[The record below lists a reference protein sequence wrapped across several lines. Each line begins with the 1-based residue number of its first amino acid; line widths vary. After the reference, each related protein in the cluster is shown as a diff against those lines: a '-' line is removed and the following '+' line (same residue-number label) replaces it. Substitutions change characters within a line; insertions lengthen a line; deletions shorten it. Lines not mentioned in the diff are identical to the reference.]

1 MKQLFSLLLISLF
14 AFSFTSA
21 QLPDEVQVI
30 DPPFWWTE
38 MPVNE
43 LQLQL
48 YGDDLGLYRASTD
61 HPGVK
66 IIKQLAVDSPN
77 YLFLYFDISEEA
89 EAGEM
94 EIVLTHHNKEIVF
107 NYELKT
113 RESEEGRNQGF
124 DPSDVIYLMMPDRFA
139 NGDPSNDT
147 VEGMIESAKRSD
159 PQRRQGEIFR
169 A

>member
-1 MKQLFSLLLISLF
+1 MKKLLSLTLTLFLLMPALQ
-14 AFSFTSA
+14 A
-21 QLPDEVQVI
+21 QLPDQIQVV

-48 YGDDLGLYRASTD
+48 YGDNLGLYRANTD

-66 IIKQLAVDSPN
+66 ITKQLAVDSPN
-77 YLFLYFDISEEA
+77 YLFLYFDISDEA
-89 EAGEM
+89 EAGDM
-94 EIVLTHHNKEIVF
+94 EIVLTHHNKEIAF

-113 RESEEGRNQGF
+113 RESTEGRNNGF

-147 VEGMIESAKRSD
+147 IEGMIESADARILNDDKV
-159 PQRRQGEIFR
+159 GIFR